1 MLTQLGHR
9 ASAWVAG
16 PAPWSNVYGLA
27 RTLIALG
34 TGGTLAFSH
43 SSTLFR
49 PAVGMAEV
57 PLCEGIRQASLF
69 CVLPAGWLE
78 VARWTAVLLLLL
90 VASGWRPRVTGLLH
104 WWVAA
109 SLQWSGVLTDGGDQ
123 IASVLAF
130 LLVPMTLTDGRRWH
144 WDPPMEGGSDESRL
158 IARVSWLLLRGQVAF
173 IYLHASVGK
182 FKVPEWVD
190 GTALYYWLL
199 DPSIGAPDW
208 LARWALPVLSSP
220 LVAPLTWSVL
230 ILEFWLALGLVLSRG
245 ARRALLPFGLL
256 FHTGIIFFHGLISFA
271 LIMFGALVLLLRP
284 YDEAFR
290 FAWLRSRLPR
300 LQPRSA
306 RAEEKEVQQSGQGE
320 RNGDGAQAA

>member
-1 MLTQLGHR
+1 MLTQLGNR

-34 TGGTLAFSH
+34 TCGTLAFSH

-69 CVLPAGWLE
+69 CVLPVGWLE
-78 VARWTAVLLLLL
+78 VARWTAVVLLLV
-90 VASGWRPRVTGLLH
+90 VASGWRPRVTGLMH

-109 SLQWSGVLTDGGDQ
+109 SLQLSGVLTDGGDQ

-130 LLVPMTLTDGRRWH
+130 LLIPLTLTDGRRWH
-144 WDPPMEGGSDESRL
+144 WNPPVEGGSDESRL
-158 IARVSWLLLRGQVAF
+158 IARASWLILRGQVAF
-173 IYLHASVGK
+173 IYLHASIGK
-182 FKVPEWVD
+182 FKVPEWLD

-220 LVAPLTWSVL
+220 WVAPLTWSVL
-230 ILEFWLALGLVLSRG
+230 ILEFWLALGLILG
-245 ARRALLPFGLL
+245 RRARKVLLPLGVL
-256 FHTGIIFFHGLISFA
+256 FHVGIIFFHGLISFV
-271 LIMFGALVLLLRP
+271 LIMFGALILLMWP
-284 YDEAFR
+284 FDEAFR
-290 FAWLRSRLPR
+290 FEWLRSRLPR
-300 LQPRSA
+300 RLWRPTSA
-306 RAEEKEVQQSGQGE
+306 APLETASP
-320 RNGDGAQAA
+320 APPSSSL